1 MQDFH
6 RIAAWA
12 RAHALALEVRRAT
25 KSFPRSG
32 YADLKSQLVRAADSI
47 ASNIVEGCA
56 AATRKEFARYLDI
69 SLKSTSEVEY
79 RLQLAFDQGIL
90 DWATWHRL
98 SAESVE
104 IRKMIYGLRRAVLE
118 ADRRNRERAAAQ
130 PRRGKEGAKGRLQK
144 TDD

>member
-1 MQDFH
+1 MQDFR

-32 YADLKSQLVRAADSI
+32 YADLKSQPVRAADSI

-79 RLQLAFDQGIL
+79 RLQLAFDQGVL
-90 DWATWHRL
+90 DSATWHRL

-118 ADRRNRERAAAQ
+118 ADRRNRERVAAQ

>member
-12 RAHALALEVRRAT
+12 RAHALALAVRRAT
-25 KSFPRSG
+25 KEFPKRG
-32 YADLKSQLVRAADSI
+32 HTDLKSQLVRAADSI

-56 AATRKEFARYLDI
+56 AATRREFARYLDI

-79 RLQLAFDQGIL
+79 RLQLAHDEVLL
-90 DWATWHRL
+90 DSATWHQL
-98 SAESVE
+98 SEDSVE

-118 ADRRNRERAAAQ
+118 ADQRDRKRAPKPQQGRSRE
-130 PRRGKEGAKGRLQK
+130 GRLRK

>member
-1 MQDFH
+1 MQDFR

-79 RLQLAFDQGIL
+79 RLQLAFDQGVL
-90 DWATWHRL
+90 DSATWHRL

-104 IRKMIYGLRRAVLE
+104 IRKIIYGLRRAVLE
-118 ADRRNRERAAAQ
+118 ADRRNRERVAAQ